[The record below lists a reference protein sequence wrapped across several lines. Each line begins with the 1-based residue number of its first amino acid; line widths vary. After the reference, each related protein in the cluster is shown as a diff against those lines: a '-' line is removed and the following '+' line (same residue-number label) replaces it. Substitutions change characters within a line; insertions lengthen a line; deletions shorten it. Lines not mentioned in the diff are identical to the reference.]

1 MNKEEWKPIPQ
12 YPGFEASSQGRIR
25 RPNGKIPKQS
35 TTELGYLV
43 IGIKRTPTKVHR
55 LVAMAFIPNPNG
67 FKTINHK
74 DGCKTNNQPNNLEWC
89 THQQNMM
96 HAYKTGLI
104 KLPPDY
110 AKARQ
115 NTA

>member
-1 MNKEEWKPIPQ
+1 
-12 YPGFEASSQGRIR
+12 
-25 RPNGKIPKQS
+25 
-35 TTELGYLV
+35 
-43 IGIKRTPTKVHR
+43 
-55 LVAMAFIPNPNG
+55 MAFIPNPEG

-104 KLPPDY
+104 KPPPPNT
-110 AKARQ
+110 KARQ
-115 NTA
+115 DAFRKTQEIKLGATINPALA